1 MWSLNTDRRF
11 FYFATLVLLVVFG
24 ISLIQNVIRYQHH
37 ASYDIWTSVIYLAV
51 SVLLFIPFMVLS
63 FQVQKELN
71 RRFGKWYW
79 LTVVLFAL
87 VILFTFYLLSG
98 ILLHSLEFFDH
109 FISED
114 YARYYFGREALY
126 HLLVIFGSSLF
137 VRLKGKKKRTT
148 IEVNKGRKT
157 ITLRLDTV
165 HWIEADDHYLNFYTG
180 TDVFIK
186 RANLGDMAKQLAP
199 DFIRIHRKY
208 VVNKSQIV
216 SKEKKQRQEF
226 ILLSSG
232 KRLKVGQSF
241 APVFW

>member
-1 MWSLNTDRRF
+1 
-11 FYFATLVLLVVFG
+11 VFG
-24 ISLIQNVIRYQHH
+24 ISLIQNVIRYKHH

-51 SVLLFIPFMVLS
+51 SVLLFIPFMILS
-63 FQVQKELN
+63 FHLQKGLSV
-71 RRFGKWYW
+71 RFNKWYW
-79 LTVVLFAL
+79 PMVVLLAL
-87 VILFTFYLLSG
+87 VILLIFYLLSG

-137 VRLKGKKKRTT
+137 VRLKGTKKRTT
-148 IEVNKGRKT
+148 IEVSKGRKT
-157 ITLRLDTV
+157 ITLRLDAV
-165 HWIEADDHYLNFYTG
+165 HWIEADDHYLNFYTK

-186 RANLGDMAKQLAP
+186 RASLGSMTKQLAP

-216 SKEKKQRQEF
+216 SKEKKQREEF
-226 ILLSSG
+226 VLLSSG
-232 KRLKVGQSF
+232 KKLKVGQSF
-241 APVFW
+241 SPLSW